1 MTEFKFVINDVKTGK
16 SYQKVLDSDVFL
28 GKKIGDKIQGSIVG
42 LKNYDL
48 VISGG
53 SDKSGFPMRKDIE
66 ITGRKKI
73 LSQKSVGIKINEKGK
88 RIRKTV
94 RGSIISDQTAQIN
107 LKVEKYG
114 TETIAKLLGIEEKK
128 EEVKETKPEEKRQ

>member
-1 MTEFKFVINDVKTGK
+1 MVEFKFVINDVKTGK
-16 SYQKVLDSDVFL
+16 SYQKVLDSDAFV

-53 SDKSGFPMRKDIE
+53 SDKSGFPMRNDIE

-73 LSQKSVGIKINEKGK
+73 LSQKSIGIKINEKGK

-94 RGSIISDQTAQIN
+94 RGSVISDQTAQIN

-128 EEVKETKPEEKRQ
+128 EEVKEQKPEEPKK